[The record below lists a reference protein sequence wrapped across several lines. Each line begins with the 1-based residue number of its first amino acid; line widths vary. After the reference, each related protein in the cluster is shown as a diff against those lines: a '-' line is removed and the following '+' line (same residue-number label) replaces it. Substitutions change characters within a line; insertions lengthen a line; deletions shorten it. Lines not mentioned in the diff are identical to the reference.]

1 MFYTNDIQ
9 KKAYF
14 KYIIALLLFGSN
26 GIVANHIDLPSEYIV
41 LFRTLI
47 GSILLIMLFRITK
60 CRFSFYKNPK
70 DCIFLCISGIAMGA
84 SWMFLYEAY
93 DQIGVSIASLLY
105 YCGPVIV
112 MALSP
117 ILFKEKLTVATMVGF
132 FVVICGVILVN
143 GQSLE
148 KLNVWGISCGCL
160 SAVMYSFMIISNKK
174 SETIVGMEN
183 SLIQIFVS
191 FLTVAV
197 FVGLRNKGY
206 TMNIELTDWVWIFLL
221 GLLNTG
227 IGCYFYFSSI
237 GDLPV
242 QSVAIYGYLEP
253 LSALL
258 FSMIFLKE
266 TLRPLQLAGAAF
278 IIAGAIF
285 GEQYGRRKS

>member
-14 KYIIALLLFGSN
+14 KYITALLLFGSN
-26 GIVANHIDLPSEYIV
+26 GIVANHIDLQSEYIV

-47 GSILLIMLFRITK
+47 GSILLIMLFCITK

-148 KLNVWGISCGCL
+148 KLNVWGIS
-160 SAVMYSFMIISNKK
+160 
-174 SETIVGMEN
+174 
-183 SLIQIFVS
+183 
-191 FLTVAV
+191 
-197 FVGLRNKGY
+197 
-206 TMNIELTDWVWIFLL
+206 
-221 GLLNTG
+221 
-227 IGCYFYFSSI
+227 
-237 GDLPV
+237 
-242 QSVAIYGYLEP
+242 YGYLEP
-253 LSALL
+253 LSAL
-258 FSMIFLKE
+258 FFL
-266 TLRPLQLAGAAF
+266 
-278 IIAGAIF
+278 
-285 GEQYGRRKS
+285 